1 MIATLRGEVTQ
12 IEDTALVIE
21 VGGVGLRVM
30 VPAPLRARMKVGEA
44 IFIYTHL
51 IVRETELSLYGFE
64 SQSERDLFNLLL
76 GVDGVGPKAA
86 LSVLSTM
93 NIETVQR
100 AIFGDEPELLSRVP
114 GVGKKTA
121 QKIGL
126 YLKDRLKP
134 VDTLA
139 SVAAMSDA
147 DSEVLEALIALGYSV
162 VEAQSAVQ
170 SIPKDAARCCG
181 GTPAHGV
188 AVFPEIITIAISMHS
203 MWREMTKHPISEETG
218 CFFGF
223 TLMR

>member
-134 VDTLA
+134 IDTLA

-170 SIPKDAARCCG
+170 SIPKDAADD
-181 GTPAHGV
+181 V
-188 AVFPEIITIAISMHS
+188 
-203 MWREMTKHPISEETG
+203 EERLRTALQY
-218 CFFGF
+218 FQ
-223 TLMR
+223 R